1 MNSAQSAAIFFFLA
15 CIIFTF
21 FLGDVLSTS
30 LGQMGIG
37 GYSSVS
43 SGVSGTKL
51 PMNIF

>member
-1 MNSAQSAAIFFFLA
+1 MNSAQTAAIFFFLA

-21 FLGDVLSTS
+21 FLGDCLSNN

-43 SGVSGTKL
+43 GHPSQKL